1 VIVGSGLAALTTS
14 TKSERSIDMKRQIL
28 TYVAGIAIACATVSS
43 VSAVGSGLPFLV
55 AETQIAGAKPHVLVA
70 NSMDFTYHSCVDFT
84 QQFRFRESGYF
95 WVSSFQDVDSE
106 VDSQINYIEPNGYR
120 IYGIYRYQAQQ
131 VGGAQAT
138 PSGVRLN
145 YVPVMGPMAQSIELF
160 LDVQQDTVLDP
171 NSCPGGAIVAGG
183 ADDLPLGS
191 GTALAA
197 GEKSETSGLASGD
210 LEIVFGNWAFSA
222 FGQMVFVNANFN
234 YLVFNANITDLNGG
248 ALNADHLTEGSG
260 NLFWLNDLPWN

>member
-1 VIVGSGLAALTTS
+1 
-14 TKSERSIDMKRQIL
+14 MKRQIL
-28 TYVAGIAIACATVSS
+28 TYVVGIAIACVTVSS

-55 AETQIAGAKPHVLVA
+55 GETQIAGTDPHVLVA

-95 WVSSFQDVDSE
+95 WVSSFQDADSE

-145 YVPVMGPMAQSIELF
+145 YVAVMGPMAQSIELF

-171 NSCPGGAIVAGG
+171 LSCPGGAVVAGS
-183 ADDLPLGS
+183 ADDIPLGS
-191 GTALAA
+191 GTALAV

-210 LEIVFGNWAFSA
+210 LEIVFGNWVFSA
-222 FGQMVFVNANFN
+222 FGQMLFFNANFN

-248 ALNADHLTEGSG
+248 ALNVDHLAEGSG
-260 NLFWLNDLPWN
+260 NLFWLNVLPWD